1 MRPGCGRPGLVP
13 VEVLLRSFL
22 IVEPGPSWWV
32 SKSRYSSHIVTR
44 FIAWICW
51 PVSAGS
57 KEASLSIEEEG
68 AKGVAGLT
76 LLSSLDGHHHV
87 GLLHGAQQRV
97 QRLPDL
103 KVHLQTK
110 HKVELCEQSR
120 RLSCPRL
127 HMRDAPARS

>member
-51 PVSAGS
+51 PVSA
-57 KEASLSIEEEG
+57 ASFFEEEES
-68 AKGVAGLT
+68 AKGVAAPT
-76 LLSSLDGHHHV
+76 LLGSLDGHHHV

-103 KVHLQTK
+103 KVHLQTQK
-110 HKVELCEQSR
+110 FKSSSFASSPET
-120 RLSCPRL
+120 
-127 HMRDAPARS
+127 RD

>member
-57 KEASLSIEEEG
+57 KEASLRIEEEG
-68 AKGVAGLT
+68 AMGAAALT
-76 LLSSLDGHHHV
+76 LLGSLDGHHHV
-87 GLLHGAQQRV
+87 GLLHGAQQRMH
-97 QRLPDL
+97 LLGNPL
-103 KVHLQTK
+103 VHYL
-110 HKVELCEQSR
+110 
-120 RLSCPRL
+120 
-127 HMRDAPARS
+127 

>member
-1 MRPGCGRPGLVP
+1 MTRTQFANDPKFDTQAMPEMRPGCGRPGLVP

-57 KEASLSIEEEG
+57 KE
-68 AKGVAGLT
+68 
-76 LLSSLDGHHHV
+76 LL
-87 GLLHGAQQRV
+87 
-97 QRLPDL
+97 
-103 KVHLQTK
+103 
-110 HKVELCEQSR
+110 
-120 RLSCPRL
+120 
-127 HMRDAPARS
+127 